1 MRLMVYTD
9 YALRLLM
16 LLALKGG
23 EPATIKETA
32 DRYGISKNH
41 LMKIAHRLGQAG
53 ILETTRGRRG
63 GLRLARDPSRISV
76 GEVVR
81 LTEEE
86 FTLVECFDPDRNQC
100 VITSACRLKTALGEA
115 QDAFLAVLDG
125 YSLAD
130 LVAHPR
136 ALHRILNTDAA

>member
-16 LLALKGG
+16 LLALKSGDS
-23 EPATIKETA
+23 ATIQETA

-53 ILETTRGRRG
+53 IIETTRGRRG
-63 GLRLARDPSRISV
+63 GLRLARNPSQISV
-76 GEVVR
+76 GDVVR
-81 LTEEE
+81 LTEED

-100 VITSACRLKTALGEA
+100 VIASACRLKTALGEA
-115 QDAFLAVLDG
+115 RDAFLAVLDG
-125 YSLAD
+125 YTLAD
-130 LVAHPR
+130 LVARPT
-136 ALHRILNTDAA
+136 ALRRILDTVPA